1 MGHAEAVSIALVA
14 VSWFYAAV
22 WFWQGWIALR
32 GMPRLPD
39 LTQIDAG
46 ALEALPDAPGPHMSV
61 IVPACNEAESIEAS
75 LRSLL
80 GSRGIRLEILAVNDR
95 STDATGE
102 IIQRVA
108 AENAGSHVL
117 RAIHIDALPAGWLGK
132 PHAMA
137 TAAAQ
142 ASADWLLFTDGDVMF
157 APDALC
163 LALREAKANKADHF
177 VLVPTLIVHS
187 VAERALQ
194 AAMQVLAQWSIR
206 LWKVA
211 DPKARD
217 FVGVGGFNLM
227 RREAYRAVGGFEA
240 MPMEV
245 LDDLRIGW
253 KLKRAGYRAMVALG
267 PDLVRIRWIAGA
279 LSVFKL
285 IEKNSFAT
293 FRFRTL
299 LHVLATVGMLLVAL
313 VPLVAV
319 LAGWS
324 GVPHA
329 FWIAVGGWA
338 AWAGIGLTYW
348 ANRKLMQA
356 PAWLAVLFAPCVLLV
371 AAAFVRS
378 MVLALARG
386 GIQWR
391 GTYYPLATLREHC
404 GKW

>member
-1 MGHAEAVSIALVA
+1 MGHVQAVWIALVV
-14 VSWFYAAV
+14 VSWFYAAA

-32 GMPRLPD
+32 GMPTLPD
-39 LTQIDAG
+39 LTRVDAD
-46 ALEALPDAPGPHMSV
+46 ALEALPDGAGPQLSV

-95 STDATGE
+95 STDATGA
-102 IIQRVA
+102 IIDRVA
-108 AENAGSHVL
+108 AENAGPHVL
-117 RAIHIDALPAGWLGK
+117 RAIHIDALPVGWLGK

-137 TAAAQ
+137 TAAAE
-142 ASADWLLFTDGDVMF
+142 ATAEWLLFTDGDVMF
-157 APDALC
+157 AADALER
-163 LALREAKANKADHF
+163 ALRCAREKRADHF

-206 LWKVA
+206 LWKVS

-217 FVGVGGFNLM
+217 FVGVGGFNLI
-227 RREAYRAVGGFEA
+227 RSEAYRAIGGFES

-253 KLKRAGYRAMVALG
+253 KLKRAGFRAMVALG

-293 FRFRTL
+293 FRFRTVF
-299 LHVLATVGMLLVAL
+299 HVLAAVGMTLVAL
-313 VPLVAV
+313 VPLAAV

-324 GVPHA
+324 GLPHA
-329 FWIAVGGWA
+329 VWIVAGGWV
-338 AWAGIGLTYW
+338 AWGGIGLTYW
-348 ANRKLMQA
+348 ANRKLMLA
-356 PAWLAVLFAPCVLLV
+356 PAWMAVFFVPCVLLV
-371 AAAFVRS
+371 AVAFVRS
-378 MVLALARG
+378 MVLTLVRG
-386 GIQWR
+386 GIRWR
-391 GTYYPLATLREHC
+391 GTYYPLEMLREHC